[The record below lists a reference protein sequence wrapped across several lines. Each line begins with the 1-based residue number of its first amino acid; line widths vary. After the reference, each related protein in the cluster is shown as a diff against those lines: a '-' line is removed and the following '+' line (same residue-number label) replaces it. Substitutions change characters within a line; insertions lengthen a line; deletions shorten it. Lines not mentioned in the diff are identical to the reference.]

1 MFSSRLPPSLAPNA
15 LMERVQDLRASGA
28 TWIDLTETNPT
39 AVGLVYPPHVLDGLA
54 NPDGARYMPE
64 ALGLRV
70 AREAIASDYARRA
83 RPVSPDQLVV
93 TTSTSEAYSLLFKL
107 LCSPGDP
114 VLVPQPSYPLFDL
127 LAGLD
132 GVPLRPYRLR
142 QIDGWAIDRDSLLDV
157 LTPDV
162 RAVLVVSPNN
172 PTGSILRR
180 DDRDWLVELCA
191 HRDIALIVD
200 EVFADYPIRP
210 GASAVSLTGGEP
222 ALTFSLGG
230 LSKSAGLPQVKLGW
244 IAVGGPD
251 AKAGEALRRL
261 EIICD
266 TYLSVS
272 TPVQIACPGLI
283 EAGAAVRGAI
293 QARVERN
300 LAALRERLGPHPAV
314 TLLEPEA
321 GWSAVLQA
329 PAVESEESM
338 VLRLLAESRVLV
350 FPGYFF
356 DFPREA
362 FFVTSLLPA
371 PVAFDDGVSRML
383 EAFGGAPR

>member
-15 LMERVQDLRASGA
+15 LMERVQDLRAAG
-28 TWIDLTETNPT
+28 TPWIDLTETNPT
-39 AVGLVYPPHVLDGLA
+39 AVGLDYPAHLLDELA
-54 NPDGARYMPE
+54 SPDGARYVPE

-70 AREAIASDYARRA
+70 AREAIALDYARRE
-83 RPVSPDQLVV
+83 RTVSSDRIVV

-107 LCSPGDP
+107 LCSPGEP
-114 VLVPQPSYPLFDL
+114 VLVPQPSYPLFEL
-127 LAGLD
+127 LAGLE

-142 QIDGWAIDRDSLLDV
+142 QIDGWAIDRESVLDV

-180 DDRDWLVELCA
+180 EDRDWLIELCA
-191 HRDIALIVD
+191 RHKLALILD
-200 EVFADYPIRP
+200 EVFADYPLRP
-210 GASAVSLTGGEP
+210 GAGAASVTGDEP
-222 ALTFSLGG
+222 ALTFALGG

-251 AKAGEALRRL
+251 AVASEALRRL

-272 TPVQIACPGLI
+272 TPVQIACPSLI
-283 EAGAAVRGAI
+283 AGGAAVRAAI
-293 QARVERN
+293 QERVDRN
-300 LAALRERLGPHPAV
+300 LASLRDTLRRRPTV

-329 PAVESEESM
+329 PAVEAEESM
-338 VLRLLAESRVLV
+338 VLRLLLDSRVLV

-362 FFVTSLLPA
+362 YLVTSLLPIPA
-371 PVAFDDGVSRML
+371 VFDDGIGRML